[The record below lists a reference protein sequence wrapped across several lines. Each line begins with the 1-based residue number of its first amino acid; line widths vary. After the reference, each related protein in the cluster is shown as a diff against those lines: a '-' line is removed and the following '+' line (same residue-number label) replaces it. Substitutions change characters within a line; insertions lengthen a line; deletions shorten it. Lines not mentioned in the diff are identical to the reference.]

1 MDNREIVFSP
11 QKLKSIGR
19 KFIWLWIGLI
29 LLGILGSVCWA
40 YGQTKVIVEEKKS
53 YFYQAKA
60 DILIEWEEK
69 TNQDIGNVSVDEWIQ
84 VETLQREK
92 RKDIMSECAALLKSN
107 QGIKYLNEKLAELGY
122 SQIEE
127 DDSVSFNQNSPRMI
141 SVTALSDESE
151 RAEIIANTMAEYMIV
166 EGNDRLGLPKSEIE
180 SLVTYPVEVDS
191 KGTVTKVYEDD
202 TINSESSE
210 KSVKEYLLTKK
221 GVLLLG
227 SGAVVACLLFALF
240 LIMDKKVYTASDLQN
255 DKIFKHIGNG
265 AVGED
270 SLKLSAA
277 VIYGMCKKEGWNTIG
292 VVTPSRVKE
301 TQSIA
306 QVAEA
311 ISAESVEADFL
322 GGMEESPA
330 CIRVLTDKDGIVFVI
345 QSGYDTWDN
354 VMQAFR
360 HALAMQINVLGYI
373 VLE

>member
-107 QGIKYLNEKLAELGY
+107 QGIKYLNEKLTEVGY

>member
-166 EGNDRLGLPKSEIE
+166 EGNDRFGLPKSEIE

-221 GVLLLG
+221 GMLLLG

>member
-29 LLGILGSVCWA
+29 LLGILGSVWWA
-40 YGQTKVIVEEKKS
+40 YGQTKVIVEEKKP

-60 DILIEWEEK
+60 DILIEWEEETK
-69 TNQDIGNVSVDEWIQ
+69 QEIGNASVDEWIQ

-92 RKDIMSECAALLKSN
+92 RKDIMSECAALLNSN
-107 QGIKYLNEKLAELGY
+107 QGITYLNEKLAELGY

-127 DDSVSFNQNSPRMI
+127 NDSVSFNQNSPRMI

-151 RAEIIANTMAEYMIV
+151 RAEIIAGTMAEYVIV
-166 EGNDRLGLPKSEIE
+166 EGDKRLGLPKSEIE

-202 TINSESSE
+202 TINLESSE

-221 GVLLLG
+221 GMLLLG

>member
-1 MDNREIVFSP
+1 M
-11 QKLKSIGR
+11 
-19 KFIWLWIGLI
+19 
-29 LLGILGSVCWA
+29 
-40 YGQTKVIVEEKKS
+40 
-53 YFYQAKA
+53 
-60 DILIEWEEK
+60 
-69 TNQDIGNVSVDEWIQ
+69 
-84 VETLQREK
+84 
-92 RKDIMSECAALLKSN
+92 
-107 QGIKYLNEKLAELGY
+107 
-122 SQIEE
+122 
-127 DDSVSFNQNSPRMI
+127 
-141 SVTALSDESE
+141 
-151 RAEIIANTMAEYMIV
+151 
-166 EGNDRLGLPKSEIE
+166 
-180 SLVTYPVEVDS
+180 
-191 KGTVTKVYEDD
+191 
-202 TINSESSE
+202 
-210 KSVKEYLLTKK
+210 
-221 GVLLLG
+221 
-227 SGAVVACLLFALF
+227 
-240 LIMDKKVYTASDLQN
+240 
-255 DKIFKHIGNG
+255 
-265 AVGED
+265 GED